1 MSEVSVH
8 DVEELLVRMVRIPSV
23 NPRGEDKPAEGELG
37 RFVGE
42 WLAEAGLHVETH
54 EAFPGRSN
62 VVARLPGTSPEPAL
76 LLNSHLDTVET
87 DGMTVEPF
95 GAEVRDGRLYGRGSC
110 DAKGC
115 LSAFMLAVRAVA
127 RSDARPPRDVELVA
141 SVDEEAGG
149 GGILRFMA
157 SLPEPRERYAAALIG
172 EPTELRLVT
181 ATKGGI
187 RFTVRTLG
195 RASHSSQPWEGDN
208 AIYRMQDVLTFL
220 RKTLEPE
227 LSAQHHPLVGTPTI
241 VPTLISGGAGW
252 NIVPPSCTVSIDRR
266 LVPGEDPMEVFE
278 GYRERFLAL
287 APGHIEVEGPPQVIF
302 APETP
307 PDAPIARAVGSAL
320 SARGLDATPL
330 GVNYGT
336 DGAKIA
342 PHGIPIVVFGPDSI
356 SRAHQ
361 ADESVSLEE
370 VATAAGVVIDV
381 VRNFSG

>member
-1 MSEVSVH
+1 MSEVSVPE
-8 DVEELLVRMVRIPSV
+8 VEELLAQMVRIPSV
-23 NPRGEDKPAEGELG
+23 NPRGEEAPAEGELG
-37 RFVGE
+37 RFVAE
-42 WLAEAGLHVETH
+42 WLAGTGLRVEKH

-62 VVARLPGTSPEPAL
+62 IVARLPGTTAGPAL

-95 GAEVRDGRLYGRGSC
+95 GAEVHDGRLYGRGSC

-115 LSAFMLAVRAVA
+115 LTAFMLAVRAVA
-127 RSDARPPRDVELVA
+127 RSGTPPPRDLELVA

-157 SLPEPRERYAAALIG
+157 SLPAPRERYAAALIG

-181 ATKGGI
+181 ATKGGL

-208 AIYRMQDVLTFL
+208 AIYRMQEVLTFV
-220 RKTLEPE
+220 RETLEPE
-227 LSAQHHPLVGTPTI
+227 LSSLSHPLVGTPTI

-266 LVPGEDPMEVFE
+266 LVPGEDPEGVFE
-278 GYRERFLAL
+278 AYRDRFLAL
-287 APGHIEVEGPPQVIF
+287 SPGHVEVDGPPQVIF
-302 APETP
+302 APETA
-307 PDAPIARAVGSAL
+307 PDAPIARALGSAL

-361 ADESVSLEE
+361 ADESVSLEQ
-370 VATAAGVVIDV
+370 VATAAGVVVDV
-381 VRNFSG
+381 VRAFAG